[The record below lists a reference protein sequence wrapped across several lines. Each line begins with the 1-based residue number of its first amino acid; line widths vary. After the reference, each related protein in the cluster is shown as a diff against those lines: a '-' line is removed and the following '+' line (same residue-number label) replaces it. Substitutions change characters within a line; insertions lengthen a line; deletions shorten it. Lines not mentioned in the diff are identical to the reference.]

1 MDAETAHRVA
11 VENGRDF
18 YTDPSTGLMVMTAL
32 YLTKRGYCCKNEC
45 RHCPYEEP
53 SAPQP

>member
-1 MDAETAHRVA
+1 MDISDAHQHA
-11 VENGRDF
+11 VDKGLDF

-32 YLTKRGYCCKNEC
+32 YLTNRGYCCKNEC
-45 RHCPYEEP
+45 RHCPYGEP